1 MIASRRQ
8 THGPSPTLRPAFR
21 HGQPPGHPTGT
32 GTGSSHPAEVP
43 ASFDAGWTDQDDEL
57 EKWKR
62 TRKWQV
68 PWRQISL
75 TASLC
80 FGVAS
85 LVLPGSV
92 NTALQWPLYALAA
105 ASFYFGMRKRQGRS

>member
-1 MIASRRQ
+1 MVHRQPFGRRSGMASRPA
-8 THGPSPTLRPAFR
+8 TRPA
-21 HGQPPGHPTGT
+21 PVAATALPD
-32 GTGSSHPAEVP
+32 PAEVP

>member
-1 MIASRRQ
+1 MVHRQPFGRRSGMASRQ
-8 THGPSPTLRPAFR
+8 ATRPA
-21 HGQPPGHPTGT
+21 PAPVAATALPD
-32 GTGSSHPAEVP
+32 PAEVP
-43 ASFDAGWTDQDDEL
+43 ASFDAGWTDQDDEV

>member
-1 MIASRRQ
+1 MVHRQPFGRRSGM
-8 THGPSPTLRPAFR
+8 TSRPATR
-21 HGQPPGHPTGT
+21 PAPAPVAATALPD
-32 GTGSSHPAEVP
+32 PAEVP

>member
-1 MIASRRQ
+1 MVHRQPFGRRSGMASRPA
-8 THGPSPTLRPAFR
+8 TRPA
-21 HGQPPGHPTGT
+21 PAPAPVAATALPD
-32 GTGSSHPAEVP
+32 PAEVP